1 MKDSTLAISLA
12 GLSFML
18 TVIWGGPL
26 LRVLRHFK
34 IGKLIRVEEPGKH
47 MVKMGTPTMGGVM
60 VVLPVLLLTALL
72 NAVELI
78 GLKLAG
84 QSVLVPMATLVAFAL
99 LGAIDDWEGLRG
111 KRRGDG
117 LSIRAKF
124 VAQWVLAGIVAWA
137 LKYLLG
143 VPDARISALA
153 AEDPLPDLGTWW
165 EGFLTYVP
173 PWLGGQRWVETTLTT
188 KLTGQRLVAKYDL
201 ILSGE
206 DGSLT
211 IFDWKTA
218 QRAPGKAHLLERMQT
233 RLYRLMLVQASST
246 FFAGQP
252 AVPGQITMNYWFATH
267 PENPVSLPYSQ
278 AAYEQDQE
286 DLTRLVEV
294 VCSATREDFVRT
306 DDHKKC
312 RYCVYRSHCDRGV
325 EAGDLDAY
333 DLLDEDTDGLETLPA
348 LEDLPEIEF

>member
-1 MKDSTLAISLA
+1 MILPNDFDFTQGNLQDFVDCPYRFYLRYILRTRWPALVVDQALEFEQRGQA
-12 GLSFML
+12 GGRFH
-18 TVIWGGPL
+18 
-26 LRVLRHFK
+26 R
-34 IGKLIRVEEPGKH
+34 
-47 MVKMGTPTMGGVM
+47 
-60 VVLPVLLLTALL
+60 
-72 NAVELI
+72 
-78 GLKLAG
+78 
-84 QSVLVPMATLVAFAL
+84 LV
-99 LGAIDDWEGLRG
+99 
-111 KRRGDG
+111 
-117 LSIRAKF
+117 
-124 VAQWVLAGIVAWA
+124 QQ
-137 LKYLLG
+137 YLLG

-153 AEDPLPDLGTWW
+153 VEDPLPDLGTWW
-165 EGFLTYVP
+165 QGFLTYVP

-294 VCSATREDFVRT
+294 ICSATRGDFVRT

-325 EAGDLDAY
+325 EAGDLEDY
-333 DLLDEDTDGLETLPA
+333 DLLDEETDSLKTLPA
-348 LEDLPEIEF
+348 FEDLPEIEF